1 MKAFYATALA
11 CVIAGCD
18 MFDPAL
24 YQEAQSLEVS
34 SDACIE
40 SAVPLLQ
47 PSAGLVP
54 MALDGMS
61 DNWQVQNCGTAAAIG
76 NDAFFA
82 VDLEVGRKLHVHV
95 NALDAV
101 DPVVY
106 IVDSCDERVCQPL
119 NAASRC
125 PGGKE
130 HLSFVAPRTDRYFV
144 GVDSLDPGGG
154 LVEVLAI
161 TPQCGDGAKEHGEA
175 CEDGNTARGDGCDA
189 ACRNEIGASD
199 RVELEPNDDLTS
211 GNVLVSLGEVT
222 SFRVR
227 GTLEGPCDPEVF
239 SFEVP
244 RQTNL
249 VVGLFSAE
257 GDGCAAPG
265 AVAVELV
272 LYQGFVEIARAVS
285 DAQGCVGLPVK
296 PLQARVESGALP
308 EAASTYHVQVRSL
321 ITDEPTPLGYTL
333 SFELL

>member
-1 MKAFYATALA
+1 MKTYCTAALA
-11 CVIAGCD
+11 CVLAGCD

-24 YQEAQSLEVS
+24 YQKAQSLEVA

-61 DNWQVQNCGTAAAIG
+61 DNWQVPNCGTAAALG
-76 NDAFFA
+76 NDSFFA
-82 VDLEVGRKLHVHV
+82 VDLEAGRKLHVHV
-95 NALDAV
+95 NALDAI

-119 NAASRC
+119 NAASHC

-130 HLSFVAPRTDRYFV
+130 HLSFIAPRTDRYFV

-161 TPQCGDGAKEHGEA
+161 TPQCGDGAKEHGEP
-175 CEDGNTARGDGCDA
+175 CEDGNSARGDGCDA
-189 ACRNEIGASD
+189 ACRNEIAAND
-199 RVELEPNDDLTS
+199 RAELEPNDDLAT
-211 GNVLVSLGEVT
+211 GNVLVSLGEAA

-239 SFEVP
+239 SFDVP
-244 RQTNL
+244 FHANV
-249 VVGLFSAE
+249 VVGLLDAE
-257 GDGCAAPG
+257 GIGCAAPG

-285 DAQGCVGLPVK
+285 DAQGCVGLPVM
-296 PLQARVESGALP
+296 PLEARVEAGALP
-308 EAASTYHVQVRSL
+308 EAASTYHVQVRML
-321 ITDEPTPLGYTL
+321 TTDEPIPLGYTL
-333 SFELL
+333 AVELI